1 MNFEQLLQESADAK
15 TQKGMIALLKREDTK
30 LYKKS
35 GTFKARKGKPGEHI
49 VTVIDGEEETKK
61 TVKDGEI
68 VIKGPK
74 GELYVVSESKF
85 RTRYD
90 VNRDP
95 TDEWQSYKAL
105 GLIRAFEYEGVTFHF
120 TASWDEDMLCKE
132 GDFLAAPVKDADDK
146 EYPEVYRIERSVF
159 DDTYK
164 EVKE

>member
-1 MNFEQLLQESADAK
+1 MDLKQLLQESADAK
-15 TQKGMIALLKREDTK
+15 TQKGMIALLKGEDVK

-61 TVKDGEI
+61 TVKAGEI

-95 TDEWQSYKAL
+95 TDDWQSYKAL
-105 GLIRAFEYEGVTFHF
+105 GLIRAFEYKGVSFHF

-132 GDFLAAPVKDADDK
+132 GDFLASPVKDADDK